1 MVGNNY
7 GLGETRKTELMG
19 ACNTLG
25 ITRKDRCV
33 VLDHKYPTPSQRV
46 LQGRVQCADRYS
58 KGSRQ
63 MLMVGNYRTIRMCGG
78 IRI

>member
-33 VLDHKYPTPSQRV
+33 VLDHRYPTPPKEFSRDV
-46 LQGRVQCADRYS
+46 YHVRIDTV
-58 KGSRQ
+58 KG
-63 MLMVGNYRTIRMCGG
+63 
-78 IRI
+78 